1 MSKLLLEIG
10 VKKKVG
16 TLAGSLPGQLRGDGG
31 PAVRG
36 AEAHVR
42 AEGGDKHR
50 PSEGGVAELSLHC
63 RGDTR
68 AARDNS
74 PPLPVG
80 AGRGGVG
87 AQAPHP
93 LHQPLPR
100 RRVFRASGHV
110 AEAAGRGQGRAGGQ
124 ARCEGED
131 AAEAGR
137 RGHA

>member
-1 MSKLLLEIG
+1 MSSQQAAYLVSCAEMADQPYGAPRHTCVQKA
-10 VKKKVG
+10 G
-16 TLAGSLPGQLRGDGG
+16 TNIAHLKAGWRSC
-31 PAVRG
+31 VYI
-36 AEAHVR
+36 V
-42 AEGGDKHR
+42 
-50 PSEGGVAELSLHC
+50 S
-63 RGDTR
+63 T
-68 AARDNS
+68 S

-124 ARCEGED
+124 ARGEGED